1 MSVRKD
7 MLQPRLESSGLRLV
21 AVFAGFFVVAALDP
35 AWAYRPFNGT
45 DAAVADTGEM
55 EVELQPAGRLQEG
68 SSTALVAPATVL
80 NFGFAQGWE
89 AVLEGRG
96 ETPLSPGGPTTF
108 TDGGA
113 FLKHVVR
120 EGSLQDKQGPS
131 IAIEFGTLLP
141 DSIGENRFGTSLA
154 SIVSQ
159 RFDWG
164 AVHFNLQAELTR
176 DQHAD
181 IFVSTILEGP
191 SKWTVR
197 PVAEFFYEREFDQFE
212 TVSALAGLIWQV
224 RENVAVDFAV
234 REAWTNGR
242 PVDEIRAG
250 VTFGVPIRL
259 SGATPH

>member
-1 MSVRKD
+1 LHWTSLIPAVA
-7 MLQPRLESSGLRLV
+7 GLF
-21 AVFAGFFVVAALDP
+21 VFAICGP

-45 DAAVADTGEM
+45 DAAVADLGEM

-68 SSTALVAPATVL
+68 SSTTLVAPWTVL
-80 NFGFAQGWE
+80 NFGFAQRWE

-108 TDGGA
+108 TEGGA
-113 FLKHVVR
+113 FLKHVLR
-120 EGSLQDKQGPS
+120 EGSLQDKEGPS

-141 DSIGENRFGTSLA
+141 DSIGENRFGA
-154 SIVSQ
+154 SVAGIVSQ

-164 AVHFNLQAELTR
+164 TAHFNLQTELER

-181 IFVSTILEGP
+181 VFVSTILEGP

-197 PVAEFFYEREFDQFE
+197 PVAEFFYEREFNQFE
-212 TVSALAGLIWQV
+212 TVSALVGLIWQV

-234 REAWTNGR
+234 REALTNGR
-242 PVDEIRAG
+242 SVNEIRAG
-250 VTFGVPIRL
+250 VTFGVPMRL
-259 SGATPH
+259 SGPTHR